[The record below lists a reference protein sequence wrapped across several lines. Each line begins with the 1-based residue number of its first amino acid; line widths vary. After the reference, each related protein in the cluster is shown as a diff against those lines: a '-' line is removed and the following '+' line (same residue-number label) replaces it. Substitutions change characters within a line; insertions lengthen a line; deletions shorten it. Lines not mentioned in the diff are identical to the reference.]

1 MKNTFMLNLL
11 LALSWTFL
19 SGRLDV
25 YNFVE
30 GLILGFIIL
39 FLIRRIFGYEKYFFK
54 FFKSIKFFFYVMK
67 EIVVANLQVA
77 YNVVTPGHRLR
88 PGVVGIPLDAK
99 TNLEI
104 TLLANI
110 ITLTPGTLSLDVS
123 KNREILYVH
132 TMYMKNADDF
142 RREMKNGIEKKLLE
156 VTR

>member
-19 SGRLDV
+19 SGRLDI

-39 FLIRRIFGYEKYFFK
+39 FLIRSIFGYEKYFFK